1 MFRAVIFCCAL
12 AASALSASALEV
24 YYHKDTPQNLR
35 EWGDRNYLREQMEV
49 VAQKI
54 CKALYGETDRSSLHE
69 NFKMELFLNPVKGG
83 NPAFAVGRRIV
94 WKVGNNPG
102 DSPGMGLL
110 CHEMT
115 HVLDM
120 GTDRVFTEA
129 MADWTRN
136 YKVWY
141 RGCTDPSAVLHKRY
155 KALRGG
161 RNYGKYMAGANFVD
175 FMTQNYGEG
184 TILKILHGYRQHG
197 RDHWEKTFGKNF
209 DALIDEWRQME
220 TIYDPVFQ
228 WTYNGT
234 LKGIVR
240 SDRKFCALNS
250 LHATEAANKKG
261 VWLNGA
267 TEGSVNNLND
277 GNMTIALHGIIPN
290 TPKLVIASLGSARK
304 GNGKAVM
311 LTTGQRKN
319 TLLLSIVATVPGSSC
334 KVVSYK
340 QIPLPDMDLSSHS
353 VVLSVSGGNE
363 AKLVIDGGEATFLA
377 MNGACKGCSFEPSF
391 AIGGMSGGIG
401 IAGFKEP
408 RGEKGILLDDVRV
421 FSRAFRTRETEQ
433 YADTFNSH
441 YNPVA
446 VKTAVWCGPSGSS
459 DIFETANW
467 FCINSVGERVVS
479 LPGEDTDVVVS
490 GKSIPSIPPKSN
502 FACKSFTIDGWAV
515 VEDNKVDLRGVKVV
529 TLSDNARIITKGAGA
544 VAVNALKGRRM
555 RLDGKLAV
563 LGGMELSGG
572 LELKGGS
579 VLRLMAGAD
588 RNKVKSLVVK
598 DGDAVIAPGVAT
610 VPGRTS
616 KIMLI
621 DEAPSDFS
629 HLRLKPDHG
638 PKDADFKIVQNKYL
652 GVVPR
657 K

>member
-1 MFRAVIFCCAL
+1 M
-12 AASALSASALEV
+12 
-24 YYHKDTPQNLR
+24 R

-54 CKALYGETDRSSLHE
+54 CKALYGETERSSLHE

-83 NPAFAVGRRIV
+83 NPAFATGRRIV
-94 WKVGNNPG
+94 WKVGANPG
-102 DSPGMGLL
+102 DNPGMGLL

-120 GTDRVFTEA
+120 GSDRVFTEA

-136 YKVWY
+136 YSVWY
-141 RGCTDPSAVLHKRY
+141 RGCTDPSAVLNKRFN
-155 KALRGG
+155 ALRGG
-161 RNYGKYMAGANFVD
+161 RHYGKYMAGANFVD
-175 FMTQNYGEG
+175 FMTQNYGDG

-209 DALIDEWRQME
+209 DALIDEWRRME

-228 WTYNGT
+228 WSYNGT

-240 SDRKFCALNS
+240 TDRKFCALTS
-250 LHATEAANKKG
+250 LFATEAADRSG
-261 VWLNGA
+261 VWLNGS
-267 TEGSVNNLND
+267 TEGSVNRLSD
-277 GNMTIALHGIIPN
+277 GNISIALHCRVPN
-290 TPKLVIASLGSARK
+290 APKVVIASLGSARK

-319 TLLLSIVATVPGSSC
+319 TLILNIVATLPGNSC
-334 KVVSYK
+334 KVVASK
-340 QIPLPDMDLSSHS
+340 QIQVPDMDIFSHS

-363 AKLVIDGGEATFLA
+363 AKLVIDGGEATVLT
-377 MNGACKGCSFEPSF
+377 MNGACKGCSFEPNF

-421 FSRAFRTRETEQ
+421 FTRAFRTRETKQ
-433 YADTFNSH
+433 YADTFDSH

-446 VKTAVWCGPSGSS
+446 VKTAVWRGPSGSS
-459 DIFETANW
+459 DISDPVNW
-467 FCINSVGERVVS
+467 FSINAIGEKVVA

-502 FACKSFTIDGWAV
+502 FACKSFMIDGWAV
-515 VEDNKVDLRGVKVV
+515 VEDNKVDLRGVKTV

-544 VAVNALKGRRM
+544 VAVNALKGQRM
-555 RLDGKLAV
+555 RLNGKLAV
-563 LGGMELSGG
+563 LGGMELSGI

-579 VLRLMAGAD
+579 VLRLMANAD
-588 RNKVKSLVVK
+588 KNKVKSIVVR
-598 DGDAVIAPGVAT
+598 DGGAVIAPGAAT

-629 HLRLKPDHG
+629 HFRLKPDHG
-638 PKDADFKIVQNKYL
+638 PKDADFKIVQSKYF

>member
-1 MFRAVIFCCAL
+1 M
-12 AASALSASALEV
+12 
-24 YYHKDTPQNLR
+24 PQNLR
-35 EWGDRNYLREQMEV
+35 EWGDRNYLREQMDA

-54 CKALYGETDRSSLHE
+54 CKALYGETARSSFHE
-69 NFKMELFLNPVKGG
+69 NMKIELFLNPVKGG

-102 DSPGMGLL
+102 DNPGMGLL

-120 GTDRVFTEA
+120 GSDRVFTEA

-209 DALIDEWRQME
+209 DALIEEWRQME

-228 WTYNGT
+228 WSYNGT
-234 LKGIVR
+234 AAGIVR
-240 SDRKFCALNS
+240 RDGKFCNLNALGV
-250 LHATEAANKKG
+250 TDAADKSG
-261 VWLNGA
+261 GWLNGL
-267 TEGSVNNLND
+267 TFGNVNNSASGSLS
-277 GNMTIALHGIIPN
+277 IALHGRFPVAGQY
-290 TPKLVIASLGSARK
+290 VIASLGAARE

-311 LTTGQRKN
+311 LALGSRRN
-319 TLLLSIVATVPGSSC
+319 TLQLSVVASVPGRSCGIVSST
-334 KVVSYK
+334 
-340 QIPLPDMDLSSHS
+340 QIPVPDLGEKAHS
-353 VVLSVSGGNE
+353 IVLSVAGGDE
-363 AKLVIDGGEATFLA
+363 AVLVVDGGAAVSLP
-377 MNGACKGCSFEPSF
+377 MKNLCQGCSFVPEF

-401 IAGFKEP
+401 VAGFSEP
-408 RGEKGILLDDVRV
+408 RGEKGFILDDVRV
-421 FSRAFRTRETEQ
+421 FNRSFRPRETKQ
-433 YADTFNSH
+433 YADTFNH
-441 YNPVA
+441 KYNALA
-446 VKTAVWCGPSGSS
+446 VRTAVWRGPSGSA
-459 DIFETANW
+459 DIANTENW
-467 FCINSVGERVVS
+467 FCINAIGERVVA
-479 LPGEDTDVVVS
+479 LPGKDTDVMVS
-490 GKSIPSIPPKSN
+490 GKTLPNIPSKTP
-502 FACKSFTIDGWAV
+502 FVVKSFTIDGWAV

>member
-1 MFRAVIFCCAL
+1 MNRFVITCCAL
-12 AASALSASALEV
+12 VVFTLSASALEV
-24 YYHKDTPQNLR
+24 YYHKDTPDNLW
-35 EWGDRNYLREQMEV
+35 EWGERNYLREQMEV

-54 CKALYGETDRSSLHE
+54 CEALYGETDRASLHE

-83 NPAFAVGRRIV
+83 NPAFATGRRIV
-94 WKVGNNPG
+94 WKVGANPG
-102 DSPGMGLL
+102 DNPGMGLL

-120 GTDRVFTEA
+120 GSDRVFTEA

-141 RGCTDPSAVLHKRY
+141 RGCTDPSAVLYKRY
-155 KALRGG
+155 NALRGG
-161 RNYGKYMAGANFVD
+161 RHYGKYMAGANFVD

-184 TILKILHGYRQHG
+184 TILKILNGYRHHG

-209 DALIDEWRQME
+209 DALIDEWRKME

-234 LKGIVR
+234 VEGIVR
-240 SDRKFCALNS
+240 RDGKFCPLNS
-250 LHATEAANKKG
+250 LFVTDAADKKG
-261 VWLNGA
+261 AWLNGA
-267 TEGSVNNLND
+267 TESSVNNLSD
-277 GNMTIALHGIIPN
+277 GSITIALHGLIPN

-311 LTTGQRKN
+311 LTTGPRKN
-319 TLLLSIVATVPGSSC
+319 TLLLSIVATLPGSSC

-340 QIPLPDMDLSSHS
+340 QVPLPDMDSSAHS
-353 VVLSVSGGNE
+353 IVLSVSGGDE
-363 AKLVIDGGEATFLA
+363 VKLVVDGGEATVLT
-377 MNGACKGCSFEPSF
+377 MNGACKGCSFEPNF

-421 FSRAFRTRETEQ
+421 FTRAFRIRETKQ

-446 VKTAVWCGPSGSS
+446 VKTAVWRGPSGSS
-459 DIFETANW
+459 DISDPANW
-467 FCINSVGERVVS
+467 FSINAIGEKVVA
-479 LPGEDTDVVVS
+479 LPGEDADVVVS

-502 FACKSFTIDGWAV
+502 FVCKSFTIDGWAV
-515 VEDNKVDLRGVKVV
+515 LEDNKVDLRGVKTV

-544 VAVNALKGRRM
+544 LAVNALKGRRM

-563 LGGMELSGG
+563 LGGMELSGN

-579 VLRLMAGAD
+579 VLRLMANAD
-588 RNKVKSLVVK
+588 RNKVKSLVVR
-598 DGDAVIAPGVAT
+598 DGDVVVAPGVAT
-610 VPGRTS
+610 VPGRTL

-629 HLRLKPDHG
+629 HFRLKPGHG
-638 PKDADFKIVQNKYL
+638 PKDADFKIVQSKYF

>member
-1 MFRAVIFCCAL
+1 MIRSVIFCCAL
-12 AASALSASALEV
+12 AASCFSASALEV
-24 YYHKDTPQNLR
+24 HYHKDTPQNLR

-54 CKALYGETDRSSLHE
+54 CKALYGETERSSLHE

-83 NPAFAVGRRIV
+83 NPAFATGRRIV
-94 WKVGNNPG
+94 WKVGANPG
-102 DSPGMGLL
+102 DNPGMGLL

-120 GTDRVFTEA
+120 GSDRVFTEA

-136 YKVWY
+136 YSVWY
-141 RGCTDPSAVLHKRY
+141 RGCTDPSAVLNKRFN
-155 KALRGG
+155 ALRGG
-161 RNYGKYMAGANFVD
+161 RHYGKYMAGANFVD
-175 FMTQNYGEG
+175 FMTQNYGDG

-209 DALIDEWRQME
+209 DALIDEWRRME

-228 WTYNGT
+228 WSYNGT

-240 SDRKFCALNS
+240 TDRKFCALTS
-250 LHATEAANKKG
+250 LFATEAADRSG
-261 VWLNGA
+261 VWLNGS
-267 TEGSVNNLND
+267 TEGSVNRLSD
-277 GNMTIALHGIIPN
+277 GNISIALHCRVPN
-290 TPKLVIASLGSARK
+290 APKVVIASLGSARK

-319 TLLLSIVATVPGSSC
+319 TLILNIVATLPGNSC
-334 KVVSYK
+334 KVVASK
-340 QIPLPDMDLSSHS
+340 QIQVPDMDIFSHS

-363 AKLVIDGGEATFLA
+363 AKLVIDGGEATVLT
-377 MNGACKGCSFEPSF
+377 MNGACKGCSFEPNF

-421 FSRAFRTRETEQ
+421 FTRAFRTRETKQ
-433 YADTFNSH
+433 YADTFDSH

-446 VKTAVWCGPSGSS
+446 VKTAVWRGPSGSS
-459 DIFETANW
+459 DISDPVNW
-467 FCINSVGERVVS
+467 FSINAIGEKVVA

-502 FACKSFTIDGWAV
+502 FACKSFMIDGWAV
-515 VEDNKVDLRGVKVV
+515 VEDNKVDLRGVKTV

-544 VAVNALKGRRM
+544 VAVNALKGQRM
-555 RLDGKLAV
+555 RLNGKLAV
-563 LGGMELSGG
+563 LGGMELSGI

-579 VLRLMAGAD
+579 VLRLMANAD
-588 RNKVKSLVVK
+588 KNKVKSIVVR
-598 DGDAVIAPGVAT
+598 DGGAVIAPGAAT

-629 HLRLKPDHG
+629 HFRLKPDHG
-638 PKDADFKIVQNKYL
+638 PKDADFKIVQSKYF

>member
-1 MFRAVIFCCAL
+1 MIRSVIFCCAL
-12 AASALSASALEV
+12 IASTLSASALEV
-24 YYHKDTPQNLR
+24 YYHKDTPQNLK

-54 CKALYGETDRSSLHE
+54 CKALYGDTERSSLHE

-83 NPAFAVGRRIV
+83 NPAFATGRRIV

-102 DSPGMGLL
+102 DNPGMGLL

-120 GTDRVFTEA
+120 GSDRVFTEA

-141 RGCTDPSAVLHKRY
+141 RGCTDPSAVLYKRY
-155 KALRGG
+155 NALRGG
-161 RNYGKYMAGANFVD
+161 RHYGKYMAGANFVD

-184 TILKILHGYRQHG
+184 TILKILNGYRQYG

-209 DALIDEWRQME
+209 DDLIDEWRKME

-234 LKGIVR
+234 VAGIVR
-240 SDRKFCALNS
+240 RDRKFSPLNS
-250 LHATEAANKKG
+250 LFVTEDANKKG
-261 VWLNGA
+261 AWLNGA
-267 TEGSVNNLND
+267 TEGCLNSLND
-277 GNMTIALHGIIPN
+277 GNITIALHGLIPN

-311 LTTGQRKN
+311 LTTGPRKN
-319 TLLLSIVATVPGSSC
+319 TLLLSIVATLPGSSC

-340 QIPLPDMDLSSHS
+340 QIPLPDMDISSHS
-353 VVLSVSGGNE
+353 VVLSVSGGDE
-363 AKLVIDGGEATFLA
+363 VKLVVDGGEATVLT
-377 MNGACKGCSFEPSF
+377 MNNVCKGCSFEPSF

-421 FSRAFRTRETEQ
+421 FTRAFRTRETRQ
-433 YADTFNSH
+433 YADTFDSH

-446 VKTAVWCGPSGSS
+446 VKTAVWRGPSCSS
-459 DIFETANW
+459 DILDAANW
-467 FCINSVGERVVS
+467 FSINAIGEKVVA

-502 FACKSFTIDGWAV
+502 FVCKSFTIDGWAV

-529 TLSDNARIITKGAGA
+529 TLSDNARIITKGSGA
-544 VAVNALKGRRM
+544 LAVNALKGRRM
-555 RLDGKLAV
+555 RLNGKLAV

-638 PKDADFKIVQNKYL
+638 PKDADFKIVQSKYF

-657 K
+657 R